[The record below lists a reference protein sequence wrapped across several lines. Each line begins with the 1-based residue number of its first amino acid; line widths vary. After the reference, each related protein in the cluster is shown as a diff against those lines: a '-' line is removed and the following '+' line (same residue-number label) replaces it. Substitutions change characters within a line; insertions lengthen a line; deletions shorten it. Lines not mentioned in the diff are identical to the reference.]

1 MRHPNPRSEQ
11 HIDKLPDALAEL
23 DRLAERLAGRHLA
36 IFLDYDGTLTPICA
50 DPAKA
55 VLSETMRM
63 RIAALASRACLAV
76 ISGRDTADVQAK
88 VDLPG
93 LYYAGSHGLEI
104 RGPDG
109 FHEERAQDYLPALAA
124 ARQRLTQAL
133 AGVDGVLIEPKRY
146 AIAVHYRAA
155 PEARE
160 RVHQCVEQIAAAE
173 PTLRTSYGK
182 KIIEIRPA
190 LDWHKGRAVEY
201 LRGKLPLPAGHIAL
215 YFGDD
220 LTDEDAF
227 AVLGTDDVGVIVADG
242 EENDRTSFADY
253 RLPDVASVGQMLE
266 AIQHTTEPAR

>member
-1 MRHPNPRSEQ
+1 MKPSSPRPER
-11 HIDKLPDALAEL
+11 HIDTLPNALAEL
-23 DRLAERLAGRHLA
+23 DRLTARLAGQHLA

-50 DPAKA
+50 DPAQA
-55 VLSETMRM
+55 MLGEAMRA

-88 VDLPG
+88 VGLPE

-109 FHEERAQDYLPALAA
+109 FHEERAQDYLPALAT
-124 ARQRLTQAL
+124 ARQRLMQAL
-133 AGVDGVLIEPKRY
+133 TGVDGVLVEPKRY

-160 RVHQCVEQIAAAE
+160 RVHRCVEQIAAAE
-173 PTLRTSYGK
+173 PRLRTSHGK

-201 LRGKLPLPAGHIAL
+201 LRGELPLPDGHIAL
-215 YFGDD
+215 YIGDD

-227 AVLGTDDVGVIVADG
+227 AALGPADLGLIVADG
-242 EENDRTSFADY
+242 EDNDRTSFADY
-253 RLPDVASVGQMLE
+253 RLPDVAGVGQMLE
-266 AIQHTTEPAR
+266 AIERTAAPAP